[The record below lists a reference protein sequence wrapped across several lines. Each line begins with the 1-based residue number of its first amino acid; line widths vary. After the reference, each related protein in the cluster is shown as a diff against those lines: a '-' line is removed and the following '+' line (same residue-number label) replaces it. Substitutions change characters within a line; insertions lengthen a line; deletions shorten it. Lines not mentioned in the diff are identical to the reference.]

1 MRMLACLVV
10 MFVVAACRA
19 EGSRTAS
26 EPLTI
31 FAASSLTEVFPQLD
45 DDARYEFAGSDDLAL
60 QLREGARADVFAAAS
75 PEYPTELHDEGVV
88 EEPIVFA
95 TNRLVLIVPA
105 TNPGNVHSADDLDGP
120 DTKLIIGADGVPV
133 GDYTRQILHNLNATS
148 VLDSVVS
155 EEEDVKAIVSKVA
168 LGEADAGFVYATDV
182 RSMEGDLL
190 SIELPVEAQPVVE
203 YMVAVTSESERKS
216 EARAFVDRLLSDEG
230 AETLESAGF
239 GTP

>member
-1 MRMLACLVV
+1 MV

-19 EGSRTAS
+19 EGSRSAP

-31 FAASSLTEVFPQLD
+31 FAASSLTEVFPQLY

-88 EEPIVFA
+88 EEPVVFA

-105 TNPGNVHSADDLDGP
+105 ANPGDVHSVDDLDGP
-120 DTKLIIGADGVPV
+120 DTQLIIGADGVPV
-133 GDYTRQILHNLNATS
+133 GDYTRQILNNLDAVS

-155 EEEDVKAIVSKVA
+155 EEEDVRAIVSKVA

-182 RSMEGDLL
+182 RSMEGDLS

-203 YMVAVTSESERKS
+203 YMVAVISDSDRKR
-216 EARAFVDRLLSDEG
+216 EARVFVDRLLSDEG

-239 GTP
+239 RTP

>member
-1 MRMLACLVV
+1 MKLLVCIGV
-10 MFVVAACRA
+10 MFVVTACKA
-19 EGSRTAS
+19 EGSRSAS
-26 EPLTI
+26 EPLTV
-31 FAASSLTEVFPQLD
+31 FAASSLTEVLPQLD
-45 DDARYEFAGSDDLAL
+45 DNARYEFAGSDDLAL

-88 EEPIVFA
+88 EEPVVFA

-105 TNPGNVHSADDLDGP
+105 GNPGQVDSVVDLDGP

-133 GDYTRQILHNLNATS
+133 GDYTRQILHNLGATN

-155 EEEDVKAIVSKVA
+155 EEEDAKAIVSKVA

-182 RSMEGDLL
+182 GPMEGDLL

-203 YMVAVTSESERKS
+203 YMVAVMSESHRKP
-216 EARAFVDRLLSDEG
+216 AAQAFVDRLLSDEG
-230 AETLESAGF
+230 VETLESAGF

>member
-1 MRMLACLVV
+1 MKLLVCIGV
-10 MFVVAACRA
+10 VFVVTACKA
-19 EGSRTAS
+19 EGSRSNS
-26 EPLTI
+26 EPLTV

-45 DDARYEFAGSDDLAL
+45 DEARYEFAGSDDLAL

-88 EEPIVFA
+88 EEPVVFA

-105 TNPGNVHSADDLDGP
+105 ANPGEVHSVDHLARP
-120 DTKLIIGADGVPV
+120 DTKLVVGADGVPV
-133 GDYTRQILHNLNATS
+133 GDYTRRILHNLGATS
-148 VLDSVVS
+148 ALNSVVS
-155 EEEDVKAIVSKVA
+155 EEEDAKAIVSKVA

-182 RSMEGDLL
+182 GSMEGDLL
-190 SIELPVEAQPVVE
+190 SIELPVEAQPAVE
-203 YMVAVTSESERKS
+203 YMVSVISDSDRKP
-216 EARAFVDRLLSDEG
+216 AAQAFVDRLLSDEG